1 MTYIRP
7 FDESERQR
15 AAERA
20 RINSH
25 DAFMDFPPVKPSLTV
40 EERLDEIEDLLEAMC
55 EDLTIQHMLEV
66 RMMRNKAKRVK
77 KDDSVVY
84 DVKANYK

>member
-1 MTYIRP
+1 
-7 FDESERQR
+7 
-15 AAERA
+15 
-20 RINSH
+20 
-25 DAFMDFPPVKPSLTV
+25 MDFPPVKPSLTV

-66 RMMRNKAKRVK
+66 RMMRNKAKKAK

-84 DVKANYK
+84 DVKANYQ